1 MILVKLKVNTKPKE
15 RIAMVTQE
23 RAEQLINAHPNIY
36 SLLEEKAKPSFEE
49 KMKDAKENGT
59 PEDSAFKK
67 KMKEAKAE
75 TK

>member
-23 RAEQLINAHPNIY
+23 RAEQLIKAHPNIY
-36 SLLEEKAKPSFEE
+36 SLVEEKPKEV
-49 KMKDAKENGT
+49 KAKE
-59 PEDSAFKK
+59 P
-67 KMKEAKAE
+67 KEVKDE